1 MHAAAVGLHD
11 GAADR
16 QAQAHAGRG
25 GLLAAALKLFK
36 HRLLPAGRQ
45 AGAVV
50 VHGDAHGIALQFG
63 GNL

>member
-1 MHAAAVGLHD
+1 MHAAAVGLDD

-16 QAQAHAGRG
+16 QAHAGRG
-25 GLLAAALKLFK
+25 RLLAAALKLFK